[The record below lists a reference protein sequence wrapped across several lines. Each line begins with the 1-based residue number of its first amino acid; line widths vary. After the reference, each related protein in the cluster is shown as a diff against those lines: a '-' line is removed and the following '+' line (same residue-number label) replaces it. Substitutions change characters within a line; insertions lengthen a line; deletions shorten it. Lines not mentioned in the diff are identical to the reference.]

1 MRSTIVL
8 VLAIYLLSAMTSA
21 FVFRGPRIKRCS
33 IGRRSHDDDVDMPEM
48 DYEAL
53 MQRNNVPKAPTI
65 PEEIV
70 KDSFEGYLRSEFNS
84 LLEEGKEQLDFT
96 SFYMW
101 RHKMGI
107 VYSEQEMINLFNN
120 IVEEE
125 GKGSGLTLMGFIKM
139 NKIIDESNTAV
150 EDQW

>member
-1 MRSTIVL
+1 
-8 VLAIYLLSAMTSA
+8 MTSA

-33 IGRRSHDDDVDMPEM
+33 IGRRSHYDDVDMPEM

-53 MQRNNVPKAPTI
+53 IQRNNVPKAPTI